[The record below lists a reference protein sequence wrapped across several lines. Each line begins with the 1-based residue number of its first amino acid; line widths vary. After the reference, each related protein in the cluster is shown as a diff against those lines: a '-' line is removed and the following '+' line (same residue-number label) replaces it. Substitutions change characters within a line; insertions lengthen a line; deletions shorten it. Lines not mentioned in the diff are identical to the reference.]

1 MTPQSLIA
9 GCAVLL
15 ALARADIAAA
25 ALAPNYERLRELG
38 AILGSDDV
46 MQKLNHEV
54 VNGIEVTGGGGYR
67 VWTARCSVTVK
78 LVGTANVPA
87 IPGPWQFTIQVG
99 EPQCH

>member
-1 MTPQSLIA
+1 MRRLAA

-15 ALARADIAAA
+15 ALAQADIASA

-38 AILGSDDV
+38 EILGSDDV

-54 VNGIEVTGGGGYR
+54 VDGIEATGSGSYR
-67 VWTARCSVTVK
+67 VWSVRCSVVVK
-78 LVGTANVPA
+78 LVGEPYEVPA
-87 IPGPWQFTIQVG
+87 IPGPWRFKIQVG